1 MSKVFDP
8 QIKYE
13 ISATTTTGNTAI
25 SGSYPIIRV
34 YNAGTA
40 VVKLKW
46 GSGAQTATTSDY
58 TVAVA
63 PGAIEAFTKGGAD
76 NVAAIMDSGTAT
88 VYVNVG
94 VGE

>member
-1 MSKVFDP
+1 MKSFDP
-8 QIKYE
+8 QAKYE

-25 SGSYPIIRV
+25 LATGDVIRIHNSGAV
-34 YNAGTA
+34 

-46 GSGAQTATTSDY
+46 GTGAQTATTADY

-63 PGAIEAFTKGGAD
+63 PGTVEAFTKGAAD
-76 NVAAIMDSGTAT
+76 NIAAITDAGAST

-94 VGE
+94 IGE

>member
-1 MSKVFDP
+1 MSLPFDP
-8 QIKYE
+8 RFKYE

-25 SGSYPIIRV
+25 SAASPALRV
-34 YNAGTA
+34 FNAGT
-40 VVKLKW
+40 VTVKLKW

-63 PGAIEAFTKGGAD
+63 SGAVECFTKGGAD
-76 NVAAIMDSGTAT
+76 NIAAITDSGTAT